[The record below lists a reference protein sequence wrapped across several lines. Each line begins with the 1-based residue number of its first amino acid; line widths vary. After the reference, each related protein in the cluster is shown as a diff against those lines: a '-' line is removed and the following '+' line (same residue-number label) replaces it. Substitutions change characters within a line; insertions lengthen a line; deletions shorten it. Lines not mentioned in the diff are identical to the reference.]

1 MGRIA
6 NYSAN
11 PNSPSK
17 VGKGVGVG
25 GGSRDLVGFSKKTP
39 LHKQQ
44 IVPTKSVRM
53 DSLLI
58 REGSLPRFKNMLGE
72 NNRGISII
80 VAEQN

>member
-17 VGKGVGVG
+17 VGKGVG
-25 GGSRDLVGFSKKTP
+25 RDLVGFSKKTP

-44 IVPTKSVRM
+44 TVPTKFARM
-53 DSLLI
+53 NSLLI
-58 REGSLPRFKNMLGE
+58 REGSLPRFKNILGE
-72 NNRGISII
+72 NNRGINISC
-80 VAEQN
+80 

>member
-17 VGKGVGVG
+17 VGKGVGFG
-25 GGSRDLVGFSKKTP
+25 GGRDLVGFSKKTP

-44 IVPTKSVRM
+44 TVPTKSVRM

-58 REGSLPRFKNMLGE
+58 REWSLPRFKNMLGE
-72 NNRGISII
+72 NNRGISISC
-80 VAEQN
+80 